1 MQVIFCAQI
10 EMIKRACLIQSV
22 FKRFGP
28 RWPVRSAGLN
38 FALAYGSVFVLSAGF
53 FLSFIWWN
61 TTGQIERRVEAAVQ
75 IDARDLEKRAQ
86 SGGMPG
92 LIADIQDRLDH
103 NVEDDALYLLVGPTG
118 RRYAGNLPGWPTTV
132 AGTERFYELSIQRD
146 SFRTRAKMHA
156 YILPGGCGLIVG
168 RDIRGRELVRHVL
181 MDTLIWAWIMVS
193 LLAAGGALVMR
204 GIFRQVVGSIAR
216 TTAAVARGDLSRR
229 MPVTGNET
237 DSISQTVNE
246 MLERIDRL
254 MDGVRQ
260 VSNAIAH
267 DLRTPI
273 TRARARLEEASLTAA
288 SEDDLRSAIDR
299 AVVDLDH
306 VTSIF
311 EALLRIA
318 QLEAGTRRAAFT
330 DLDIPPL
337 LEGLAELYE
346 ASAEDASLQLK
357 LRVGMVRPVHG
368 DRHLLQ
374 QAVANL
380 LDNAIKFAPVG
391 TDVEVHV
398 GMVGEDVFIA
408 VMDAGPGMTPDDMAR
423 ASERFF
429 RAEAARHTP
438 GSGLGLSLVQAVVAL
453 HHGRMVLQDR
463 KPGLGVTLYI
473 PSLEDDAVQPPD
485 GHLV

>member
-1 MQVIFCAQI
+1 
-10 EMIKRACLIQSV
+10 
-22 FKRFGP
+22 
-28 RWPVRSAGLN
+28 
-38 FALAYGSVFVLSAGF
+38 
-53 FLSFIWWN
+53 
-61 TTGQIERRVEAAVQ
+61 
-75 IDARDLEKRAQ
+75 
-86 SGGMPG
+86 MP
-92 LIADIQDRLDH
+92 L
-103 NVEDDALYLLVGPTG
+103 
-118 RRYAGNLPGWPTTV
+118 
-132 AGTERFYELSIQRD
+132 
-146 SFRTRAKMHA
+146 
-156 YILPGGCGLIVG
+156 
-168 RDIRGRELVRHVL
+168 
-181 MDTLIWAWIMVS
+181 
-193 LLAAGGALVMR
+193 
-204 GIFRQVVGSIAR
+204 
-216 TTAAVARGDLSRR
+216 
-229 MPVTGNET
+229 TGNET

-273 TRARARLEEASLTAA
+273 TRARARLEEASVTAT
-288 SEDDLRSAIDR
+288 SEQALRSAVDR

-330 DLDIPPL
+330 DLEVPPL

-346 ASAEDASLQLK
+346 ASAEEASLRLK
-357 LRVGMVRPVHG
+357 LRVDAVRPVHG

-374 QAVANL
+374 QALANL
-380 LDNAIKFAPVG
+380 LDNAIKFAPSG
-391 TDVEVHV
+391 TDVVMHA
-398 GMVGEDVFIA
+398 GMVGNDVFIA
-408 VMDAGPGMTPDDMAR
+408 VMDAGPGMSPDDMAR

-453 HHGRMVLQDR
+453 HNGRMVLQDR

-473 PSLEDDAVQPPD
+473 PSLGGE
-485 GHLV
+485 LVREGSIV

>member
-1 MQVIFCAQI
+1 MRDQL
-10 EMIKRACLIQSV
+10 MLKHL
-22 FKRFGP
+22 KP

-75 IDARDLEKRAQ
+75 VDAHDLEQRVQ
-86 SGGMPG
+86 RGGMAS
-92 LIADIQDRLDH
+92 LVTAIQDRLDR

-118 RRYAGNLPGWPTTV
+118 RRYAGNLPGWPATV
-132 AGTERFYELSIQRD
+132 SGTEHFYELSIQRD

-156 YILPGGCGLIVG
+156 YILPGGGGLIVG

-229 MPVTGNET
+229 MPLTGNET

-273 TRARARLEEASLTAA
+273 TRARARLEEASLTAT
-288 SEDDLRSAIDR
+288 SEEALRSAVDR

-330 DLDIPPL
+330 DLDVPPL

-346 ASAEDASLQLK
+346 ASAEEASLCLK
-357 LRVGMVRPVHG
+357 LRLDAVRPVYG

-374 QAVANL
+374 QAFANL
-380 LDNAIKFAPVG
+380 LDNAIKFAPSG
-391 TDVEVHV
+391 TDVVVHA
-398 GMVGEDVFIA
+398 GMVGDDVFIA
-408 VMDAGPGMTPDDMAR
+408 VMDAGPGMSPDDMAR

-429 RAEAARHTP
+429 RAEAARNTP

-453 HHGRMVLQDR
+453 HNGRMVLQDR

-473 PSLEDDAVQPPD
+473 PSLGVGSDPMRDGQAV
-485 GHLV
+485 

>member
-1 MQVIFCAQI
+1 MRHF
-10 EMIKRACLIQSV
+10 
-22 FKRFGP
+22 FKKMKP

-38 FALAYGSVFVLSAGF
+38 FALAYGSVFILSAGV

-61 TTGQIERRVEAAVQ
+61 TTGQIDRQVEAAVQ
-75 IDARDLEKRAQ
+75 VDAHDLEQRVQ
-86 SGGMPG
+86 RGGLPA
-92 LIADIQDRLDH
+92 LVTAIQDRLDQ
-103 NVEDDALYLLVGPTG
+103 NVEDDALYLLVGPAG
-118 RRYAGNLPGWPTTV
+118 RRYAGNLPGWPAAV
-132 AGTERFYELSIQRD
+132 AGTERYYELPIQRD
-146 SFRTRAKMHA
+146 GFRTHAKMHA
-156 YILPGGCGLIVG
+156 YVLPGGCGLIVG

-181 MDTLIWAWIMVS
+181 TDTLIWAWLMVS

-204 GIFRQVVGSIAR
+204 GIFRQVVRTIAR

-229 MPVTGNET
+229 IPLTGNET
-237 DSISQTVNE
+237 DPISQTVNE

-260 VSNAIAH
+260 VSNSIAH

-273 TRARARLEEASLTAA
+273 TRARARLEEASLTATT
-288 SEDDLRSAIDR
+288 EQDLRSAVDR

-318 QLEAGTRRAAFT
+318 QIEAGARRAAFT
-330 DLDIPPL
+330 QLALCPL

-346 ASAEDASLQLK
+346 ASAEDASLRLELQCGELQCGE
-357 LRVGMVRPVHG
+357 LPDVFG
-368 DRHLLQ
+368 DPHLLQ

-380 LDNAIKFAPVG
+380 LDNAIKFAPSGTAVSLHAKRVG
-391 TDVEVHV
+391 DDICVSVI
-398 GMVGEDVFIA
+398 DR
-408 VMDAGPGMTPDDMAR
+408 GPGMSPQDMER

-453 HHGRMVLQDR
+453 HHGRMILEDQ
-463 KPGLGVTLYI
+463 KPGLSVALYI
-473 PSLEDDAVQPPD
+473 PCIDRVNANDIPESAA
-485 GHLV
+485 